1 MKPCPAHA
9 ANIYREGVE
18 VVPEK
23 DISPKVFLFLEMHI
37 LEKEIIIFVM
47 GPQGLFAG
55 CGSFKIVGNMNI
67 KHIGIFGRRNAGKSS
82 LINLLLGQDFA
93 IVSPQPG
100 TTTDPVK
107 KRMEIPDLG
116 PVQLID
122 TAGIDDEGDVGAMRV
137 GKSLKLVEEVDL
149 ALLLFTGNYFGK
161 EEKELLARFKEFDV
175 PVVVVHNQSDI
186 VPLDCGVA
194 GDLNNMYN
202 CDVVEF
208 SCNMADAQ
216 AQKEAVDML
225 VSFMIKGLLSSSGA
239 ERTIMQDLVEP
250 GDNIVL
256 VCPIDSEAP
265 AGRMILPQV
274 MAIRDILDQGGVA
287 TVLQPDQLQGYF
299 KSVLPTGALPDSDAL
314 SDDITSPYGK
324 SDGCRQVCVS
334 PVRNLPKMV
343 VTDSQVFKAVSR
355 MVPEGIPLTSFSIL
369 MARAKGP
376 FEEYLKGSAAIDS
389 LKDGD
394 KVLVLESCTHHT
406 SCEDI
411 GRVKIPAMLQ
421 KKSGAKLSFTFVS
434 GLDELPSAEELST
447 YALALQC
454 GGCMVT
460 RRQLINRVRRV
471 IAAGVPVTNYGMCIA
486 HVNHILGNVVFLYK

>member
-1 MKPCPAHA
+1 
-9 ANIYREGVE
+9 
-18 VVPEK
+18 
-23 DISPKVFLFLEMHI
+23 
-37 LEKEIIIFVM
+37 
-47 GPQGLFAG
+47 
-55 CGSFKIVGNMNI
+55 MNI

-93 IVSPQPG
+93 IVSPHPG

-122 TAGIDDEGDVGAMRV
+122 TAGIDDEGDVGEMRV

-208 SCNMADAQ
+208 SCNMVDPQ

-225 VSFMIKGLLSSSGA
+225 VSFMIKGLLTSSGA

-287 TVLQPDQLQGYF
+287 TVLQPEQLQGYL
-299 KSVLPTGALPDSDAL
+299 KSALSDSDAL
-314 SDDITSPYGK
+314 SGGGTSP
-324 SDGCRQVCVS
+324 DGDSEFCRQECVT
-334 PVRNLPKMV
+334 PVGTLPKMV
-343 VTDSQVFKAVSR
+343 VTDSQVFKAVSQ

-460 RRQLINRVRRV
+460 RRQLINRIRRV

>member
-1 MKPCPAHA
+1 
-9 ANIYREGVE
+9 
-18 VVPEK
+18 
-23 DISPKVFLFLEMHI
+23 
-37 LEKEIIIFVM
+37 
-47 GPQGLFAG
+47 
-55 CGSFKIVGNMNI
+55 MNI

-122 TAGIDDEGDVGAMRV
+122 TAGIDDEGDVGEMRV

-208 SCNMADAQ
+208 SCNMVDPQ

-225 VSFMIKGLLSSSGA
+225 VSFMIKGLLTSSDA

-287 TVLQPDQLQGYF
+287 TVLQPEQLQGYL
-299 KSVLPTGALPDSDAL
+299 KSVLPGGA
-314 SDDITSPYGK
+314 
-324 SDGCRQVCVS
+324 
-334 PVRNLPKMV
+334 LPKMV
-343 VTDSQVFKAVSR
+343 VTDSQVFKAVSQ

-376 FEEYLKGSAAIDS
+376 FEEYLKGSAAIDT

-460 RRQLINRVRRV
+460 RRQLINRIRRV

>member
-1 MKPCPAHA
+1 
-9 ANIYREGVE
+9 
-18 VVPEK
+18 
-23 DISPKVFLFLEMHI
+23 
-37 LEKEIIIFVM
+37 
-47 GPQGLFAG
+47 
-55 CGSFKIVGNMNI
+55 MNI

-82 LINLLLGQDFA
+82 LINLLLGQNFA

-122 TAGIDDEGDVGAMRV
+122 TAGIDDVGDVGAMRV
-137 GKSLKLVEEVDL
+137 EKSLKLIEEVDM
-149 ALLLFTGNYFGK
+149 ALLLFTGNFVGK
-161 EEKELLARFKEFDV
+161 EEKDLMAKFKEFDV
-175 PVVVVHNQSDI
+175 PVVMVHNQSDI

-194 GDLNNMYN
+194 GDLTNIYG

-208 SCNMADAQ
+208 SCNMTDETE
-216 AQKEAVDML
+216 QKEAVEML
-225 VSFMIKGLLSSSGA
+225 VSFMIKGLSTSANA
-239 ERTIMQDLVEP
+239 ERTIMQGLVEQ

-265 AGRMILPQV
+265 AGRLILPQV
-274 MAIRDILDQGGVA
+274 MAIRDILDNGGIA
-287 TVLQPDQLQGYF
+287 TVLQPQQLQGF
-299 KSVLPTGALPDSDAL
+299 LQNALPDKN
-314 SDDITSPYGK
+314 TSASCQCNG
-324 SDGCRQVCVS
+324 SS
-334 PVRNLPKMV
+334 PVKMV
-343 VTDSQVFKAVSR
+343 VTDSQVFKQVSQI
-355 MVPEGIPLTSFSIL
+355 VPSEIPLTSFSVL

-376 FEEYLKGSAAIDS
+376 FDEYLKGAAAIDS

-421 KKSGAKLSFTFVS
+421 KRCGGKLDFTFVS
-434 GLDELPSAEELST
+434 GLDELPPASELAT

-460 RRQLINRVRRV
+460 RRQLTNRLRR
-471 IAAGVPVTNYGMCIA
+471 IISAGIPVTNYGMCIA
-486 HVNHILGNVVFLYK
+486 HINHILGNVVFFNK